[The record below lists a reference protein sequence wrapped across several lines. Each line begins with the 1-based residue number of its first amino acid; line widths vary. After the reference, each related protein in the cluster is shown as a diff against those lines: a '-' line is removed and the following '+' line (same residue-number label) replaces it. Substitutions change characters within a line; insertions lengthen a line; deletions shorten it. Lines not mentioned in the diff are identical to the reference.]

1 MIITNYG
8 RPFSDENG
16 YYLLRLCHE
25 DYREVSL
32 ELLLKYNQLTRVLA
46 KKTTKSISEKKIQ
59 PQISDIYLPY
69 NTIIEK
75 YTPKQLNIEEE
86 QNLYEIK
93 FNEDIINDEIII
105 ENQKTDVVLSFE
117 VLKNG
122 EESDLMV
129 KTFSSAKWC
138 SVKTDYTNRKLLI
151 SIYDKPV
158 GVRKSFIKVSIV
170 DFPEISKS
178 FIAKNIK
185 KQ

>member
-1 MIITNYG
+1 M
-8 RPFSDENG
+8 
-16 YYLLRLCHE
+16 
-25 DYREVSL
+25 
-32 ELLLKYNQLTRVLA
+32 A
-46 KKTTKSISEKKIQ
+46 KKTTKSISEKKTQ
-59 PQISDIYLPY
+59 PHISDIYLPY

-170 DFPEISKS
+170 DFPEIYKS
-178 FIAKNIK
+178 FIVKNIK
-185 KQ
+185 SGT